1 MSKKIVLALG
11 GNALGDD
18 LAGQMQAVRHTAR
31 TIVDLIA
38 LGHQVVVTH
47 GNGPQVGMRTTK
59 AIHDHDMQPR
69 TRLVAELERRLEQA
83 RGTASTHQT

>member
-38 LGHQVVVTH
+38 L
-47 GNGPQVGMRTTK
+47 TTRWWSLT
-59 AIHDHDMQPR
+59 A
-69 TRLVAELERRLEQA
+69 TVRRWA
-83 RGTASTHQT
+83 